1 MAMINVVIPSVGES
15 IVEANIGKMFVKS
28 GDWIDKNNPIFE
40 IETDKATVEVVAPES
55 GQVNLK
61 VNQGDTVAI
70 GAVVGTVD
78 TAAAKPAGAGKPLAP
93 PRTEP
98 PPPPTAATSA
108 ASPAK
113 PTTPPPPTTTMSAGA
128 GGGGF
133 MEVEMKGFGPG
144 KRKAIREGKMPMP
157 SQGPSLG
164 FDLVGEQER
173 KPMSVIRKKIAERL
187 VYSQQSTATLTTFN
201 EIDMTRVMSLR
212 EKLKDDFQSKNGIKL
227 GFMSFFARAMCYAI
241 GHVPAINGFIEDEE
255 VVLNKSVHL
264 SIAVST
270 DRGLV
275 VPVIRNT
282 QNLSYSQIEKEV
294 ARLAD
299 KARLGK
305 LGIEEMM
312 GGTTTLTNG
321 GIFGSLLSTP
331 ILNPPQSSILGLHKT
346 EFRPIAI
353 AKEGGGWNIEV
364 RPMMYVALSYDHR
377 LIDGKESVTSLV
389 KVKEYLETIVSEKDI
404 N

>member
-1 MAMINVVIPSVGES
+1 MATVNVVIPSVGES
-15 IVEANIGKMFVKS
+15 IVEANIGKLFVNS
-28 GDWIDKNNPIFE
+28 GDWVEKNSPIFE
-40 IETDKATVEVVAPES
+40 IETDKATVEVVAPDS
-55 GQVNLK
+55 GQLALK

-70 GAVVGTVD
+70 GATAGTIDNSV
-78 TAAAKPAGAGKPLAP
+78 
-93 PRTEP
+93 
-98 PPPPTAATSA
+98 PPPTNRKTSPTPTPTSV
-108 ASPAK
+108 ASK
-113 PTTPPPPTTTMSAGA
+113 PSAPPPLSTPTPAVTAF
-128 GGGGF
+128 GGGGGL
-133 MEVEMKGFGPG
+133 MEVEMKGIGPG

-173 KPMSVIRKKIAERL
+173 KPMSAIRKKIAERL

-201 EIDMTRVMSLR
+201 EIDMSRVMSLR
-212 EKLKDDFQSKNGIKL
+212 EKLKDDFQNKNGIKL
-227 GFMSFFARAMCYAI
+227 GFMSFFAKAMCYAI
-241 GHVPAINGFIEDEE
+241 SHVPAINGFIEDEE

-275 VPVIRNT
+275 VPVIRNC
-282 QNLSYSQIEKEV
+282 QSLSYSQIEKEV

-346 EFRPIAI
+346 EFRPMAI
-353 AKEGGGWNIEV
+353 AKEGGGWNVEV

-404 N
+404 T

>member
-1 MAMINVVIPSVGES
+1 
-15 IVEANIGKMFVKS
+15 
-28 GDWIDKNNPIFE
+28 
-40 IETDKATVEVVAPES
+40 
-55 GQVNLK
+55 
-61 VNQGDTVAI
+61 
-70 GAVVGTVD
+70 
-78 TAAAKPAGAGKPLAP
+78 
-93 PRTEP
+93 
-98 PPPPTAATSA
+98 
-108 ASPAK
+108 
-113 PTTPPPPTTTMSAGA
+113 
-128 GGGGF
+128 
-133 MEVEMKGFGPG
+133 MEVEMKGIGPG

-173 KPMSVIRKKIAERL
+173 KPMSAIRKKIAERL

-201 EIDMTRVMSLR
+201 EIDMSRVMSLR
-212 EKLKDDFQSKNGIKL
+212 EKLKDDFQNKNGIKL
-227 GFMSFFARAMCYAI
+227 GFMSFFAKAMCYAI
-241 GHVPAINGFIEDEE
+241 SHVPAINGFIEDEE

-275 VPVIRNT
+275 VPVIRNC
-282 QNLSYSQIEKEV
+282 QSLSYSQIEKEV

-346 EFRPIAI
+346 EFRPMAI
-353 AKEGGGWNIEV
+353 AKEGGGWNVEV

-404 N
+404 T

>member
-1 MAMINVVIPSVGES
+1 MATVNVVIPSVGES
-15 IVEANIGKMFVKS
+15 IVEANIGKLFVNS
-28 GDWIDKNNPIFE
+28 GDWVEKNNPIFE
-40 IETDKATVEVVAPES
+40 IETDKATVEVVAPDN
-55 GQVNLK
+55 GQVTLK
-61 VNQGDTVAI
+61 INTGDTVAI
-70 GAVVGTVD
+70 GATVGTIDNSV
-78 TAAAKPAGAGKPLAP
+78 
-93 PRTEP
+93 
-98 PPPPTAATSA
+98 PPPTNRKTTAAQPPS
-108 ASPAK
+108 K
-113 PTTPPPPTTTMSAGA
+113 PTAPPPAPAVATPSF
-128 GGGGF
+128 GGGEL
-133 MEVEMKGFGPG
+133 MEVEMKGIGPG

-173 KPMSVIRKKIAERL
+173 KPMSAIRKKIAERL

-201 EIDMTRVMSLR
+201 EVDMSRVMSLR
-212 EKLKDDFQSKNGIKL
+212 EKLKDDFQNKNGIKL
-227 GFMSFFARAMCYAI
+227 GFMSFFAKAMCYAI
-241 GHVPAINGFIEDEE
+241 SQVPAINGFIEDGE

-275 VPVIRNT
+275 VPVIRNC

-346 EFRPIAI
+346 EFRPMAI
-353 AKEGGGWNIEV
+353 AKEGGGWNVEV

-389 KVKEYLETIVSEKDI
+389 KVKEYLETIVSEKEI

>member
-1 MAMINVVIPSVGES
+1 MATVNVVIPSVGES
-15 IVEANIGKMFVKS
+15 IVEANIGKLFVNS
-28 GDWIDKNNPIFE
+28 GDWVEKNNPIFE
-40 IETDKATVEVVAPES
+40 IETDKATVEVVAPEN
-55 GQVNLK
+55 GQVTLK

-70 GAVVGTVD
+70 GATVGTIDNSV
-78 TAAAKPAGAGKPLAP
+78 
-93 PRTEP
+93 
-98 PPPPTAATSA
+98 PPPTNRKTTTAPAPKAESA
-108 ASPAK
+108 PAK
-113 PTTPPPPTTTMSAGA
+113 PSAPPPSAAAAPTPTF
-128 GGGGF
+128 GGGGGGL
-133 MEVEMKGFGPG
+133 MEVDMKGIGPG

-173 KPMSVIRKKIAERL
+173 KPMSAIRKKIAERL

-201 EIDMTRVMSLR
+201 EIDMSRVMSLR
-212 EKLKDDFQSKNGIKL
+212 EKLKDDFQNKHGIKL
-227 GFMSFFARAMCYAI
+227 GFMSFFAKAMCYAI
-241 GHVPAINGFIEDEE
+241 SHVPAINGFIEDEE

-270 DRGLV
+270 ERGLV
-275 VPVIRNT
+275 VPVIRNCQT
-282 QNLSYSQIEKEV
+282 LSYSQIEKEV
-294 ARLAD
+294 ARLAE

-305 LGIEEMM
+305 LGIDEMM

-346 EFRPIAI
+346 EFRPMAI

-389 KVKEYLETIVSEKDI
+389 KAKEYLETIVSEKDI
-404 N
+404 S